1 MNPERSTTAS
11 LTAWMARWVPPALT
25 TSRTERLRAVL
36 GAWLGLLLTA
46 LLSFWLAPATTV
58 WLVAPIGASAVLVFT
73 APASPLA
80 QPWSV
85 VVGNTLSAVVGLGCA
100 AWLPD
105 PVLAA
110 SVAVALA
117 IAVMMAGRCL
127 HPPGGAVALLV
138 VLTHEQHGWFVLF
151 PVLTNSV
158 LLVLIAMLY
167 NNLSR
172 HPYPHR
178 ASSAP
183 GASASGQ
190 IERADLDAALA
201 NYGQVLDVAPDELVH
216 LLRRAQGAAAERLWS
231 TLMCRDIMTP
241 DPVVVD
247 FRWSLAEALDHMKRL
262 SIKALP
268 VVDQARHVTGI
279 ITQTDLLRS
288 AQGGAA
294 SLHRQSVGDVMTRQV
309 RVASADSHALDLLP
323 LFSSAGH
330 HHLPVIDAD
339 KRLVG
344 ILTQTDL
351 VRALSN
357 VMQRPES
364 GHSRVGAV

>member
-1 MNPERSTTAS
+1 MNAERSTAAR
-11 LTAWMARWVPPALT
+11 LAAWMARWAPPALT

-36 GAWLGLLLTA
+36 GAALGLVCTA
-46 LLSFWLAPATTV
+46 LLSGWLAPAATV

-85 VVGNTLSAVVGLGCA
+85 VVGNSLSAVVGLFCV

-117 IAVMMAGRCL
+117 IAVMMAARCL

-138 VLTHEQHGWFVLF
+138 VLMHEQHGGFVLF

-158 LLVLIAMLY
+158 LLVLVAMLY

-178 ASSAP
+178 AASTPEAPSA
-183 GASASGQ
+183 GQ

-294 SLHRQSVGDVMTRQV
+294 SLHSQSVGDVMTRQV

-357 VMQRPES
+357 VMQRPEP
-364 GHSRVGAV
+364 GHGRVRAV